1 MPRPFTVTAATVL
14 AGGALA
20 AVLAGTSAAA
30 GSGSTSGVAT
40 ATASA
45 AAGTATGT
53 TCPYG
58 TGGCTEPG
66 QQLRQGNSNGNGN
79 NGNGNGNG
87 NGNAQGNGRGNGQ
100 GQGQGQGA
108 RQGRGMQQGPDAGTH
123 AMLPAS
129 GTLTAQQKVDL
140 AAMAEEE
147 KLAHDVYVALAA
159 STGDQ
164 RFTRIA
170 SSESRH
176 LSAVRTV
183 LQRYGITDPTAGL
196 ADGRFADRDTAALYT
211 KLVAQGRASLTA
223 ALEVGR
229 TVETMDIADLN
240 RALSGLNA
248 PDVQQVY
255 SSLLAGSRNHLRAF
269 GG

>member
-45 AAGTATGT
+45 AAGTTTGT

-66 QQLRQGNSNGNGN
+66 QQLRQGDSNGNGSN
-79 NGNGNGNG
+79 GNGSNGNGNGN
-87 NGNAQGNGRGNGQ
+87 GNGRGNGQ